1 MEKNIQTGKRI
12 QSRREELGM
21 NLGDIAKEVGVAVST
36 IQRYEKGKIEKMKL
50 PVIEAIAESSSGR
63 SCMAAMSDRSDE
75 SPPSFFNR

>member
-50 PVIEAIAESSSGR
+50 PVIEQLRKLFR
-63 SCMAAMSDRSDE
+63 SILHGCYVR
-75 SPPSFFNR
+75 PTR